1 MVKGNSQGSTESFR
15 SMLKEKISPPPR
27 CANSPKRNRLVFTS
41 KIVDFY
47 LYLLVIFHRFK
58 AFATLCCVP
67 LLGRECNMLTR
78 SQYIIR
84 NLCCSKWSV
93 DNPNLNP
100 SIRTCRKPKTSR
112 MKFIT
117 KHHLP
122 QKKTQICAVPNPENP
137 RNLAPARG
145 FRCVEENCEGWKGI
159 RESSSLV
166 SASGRGSK
174 RFQRTI
180 ERGAKMVKTFTRG

>member
-15 SMLKEKISPPPR
+15 SMLKEKISSPPR

-47 LYLLVIFHRFK
+47 LYLLVFHRFK

-122 QKKTQICAVPNPENP
+122 QKNSDLRCAKPGKPSKFGTCARIP
-137 RNLAPARG
+137 RRG
-145 FRCVEENCEGWKGI
+145 GKLRGVEGHS
-159 RESSSLV
+159 RE
-166 SASGRGSK
+166 
-174 RFQRTI
+174 Q
-180 ERGAKMVKTFTRG
+180 